1 MSERIQRV
9 PTGAL
14 KMIAGAAVLAV
25 LPALGA
31 CTSTDDADLALYVE
45 NIEPADRLYNQGL
58 ANLEAGRMTE
68 AGRKFKAVENQHPYT
83 DFGRKAL
90 VMQAFT
96 QYRQGQFDDA
106 IQTAKRYTTL
116 YPATDDAAYATYIAG
131 LSYWRQIEDV
141 TRDQEVTKR
150 MIQVMNQVVT
160 RWPDSEYVED
170 AEAKIRFGRD
180 QLAGKEMQVGRYYLE
195 RREYLAAIRRFRYV
209 VENYSNTRHVEEAL
223 ARLTESYLAMGLVEE
238 AQNSAAVLGYNFP
251 DSQWYKDAYALLT
264 KGGYTPQ
271 QSAGGW
277 LSRVGFGKKSEG

>member
-1 MSERIQRV
+1 MGRI
-9 PTGAL
+9 
-14 KMIAGAAVLAV
+14 KMIAGLVALAA

-31 CTSTDDADLALYVE
+31 CSSTDDADLALYVE
-45 NIEPADRLYNQGL
+45 NIEPADTLYNQGL

-96 QYRQGQFDDA
+96 QYRQGQYDDA
-106 IQTAKRYTTL
+106 ILTAKRYTTL

-131 LSYWRQIEDV
+131 LSYWRQIKDV
-141 TRDQEVTKR
+141 TRDQDAAQK
-150 MIQVMNQVVT
+150 MISTMNQVVT
-160 RWPDSEYVED
+160 RWPDSEYVPD
-170 AEAKIRFGRD
+170 AQAKIRFGRD

-223 ARLTESYLAMGLVEE
+223 ARLTESYLAMGLVDE
-238 AQNSAAVLGYNFP
+238 AQNSAAILGYNFP
-251 DSQWYKDAYALLT
+251 DSQWYKDSYALLN
-264 KGGYTPQ
+264 KGGYEPQ
-271 QSAGGW
+271 KSSGGW
-277 LSRVGFGKKSEG
+277 LSRVVFGETSGS